1 MERRDPL
8 VIVGGGLA
16 GALAAL
22 ALAERRP
29 ELPLLLVEGGANF
42 GGNHVWSYFDGD
54 LDAAETVL
62 VAPLRPARWP
72 GHQVKFPNRV
82 RNLGFGYNSIHSEN
96 LDRLVR
102 ERLHQKQYRVG
113 AKVTSIGIDG
123 ITLEGGQGVRA
134 CGVIDAR
141 GPSATMQGLELAWQ
155 KFVGMELQSEGH
167 GLATPIIMDA
177 TVDQIDG
184 YRFLYSLPFSK
195 NRLLIEDTYYSDTPE
210 LVPERIRQSIRDYAA
225 SKGWNG
231 DKVREEIGVL
241 PVLLDGEPSAFWPED
256 DPLPRLGIAGGF
268 FHPTTGYSL
277 PLAVSNAMALTRL
290 NDFSSAALAKWTRD
304 RFLDHWRAGRFF
316 RALNRMLFRAAK
328 PHERVR
334 VFEHFYRLPDDLIGR
349 FYAGRLTLAD
359 KLRVLTGKPPVPVG
373 RALKALAA

>member
-29 ELPLLLVEGGANF
+29 ELPLLLVEGGETF

-54 LDAAETVL
+54 LDPDGAAV

-72 GHQVKFPNRV
+72 SHQVHFPNRV

-102 ERLHQKQYRVG
+102 KRLDPKQYRVG
-113 AKVTSIGIDG
+113 TRIASIGTEG
-123 ITLEGGQGVRA
+123 ITVDGGGAVRA

-141 GPSATMQGLELAWQ
+141 GPSEKMPGLELAWQ
-155 KFVGMELQSEGH
+155 KFVGIELRSEAH

-177 TVDQIDG
+177 TVEQIDG
-184 YRFLYSLPFSK
+184 YRFLYSLPFSED
-195 NRLLIEDTYYSDTPE
+195 RLLIEDTYYSDTAK
-210 LVPERIRQSIRDYAA
+210 LNLGTIKRRIHDYAA
-225 SKGWNG
+225 SNGWNG
-231 DKVREEIGVL
+231 EEIREEIGVL
-241 PVLLDGEPSAFWPED
+241 PVLLDGDPDAFWPKED
-256 DPLPRLGIAGGF
+256 PVPRLGIAGGF

-277 PLAVSNAMALTRL
+277 PLAVSNAMALARL
-290 NDFSSAALAKWTRD
+290 DDFSGPALARWTRS

-334 VFEHFYRLPDDLIGR
+334 VFEHFYRLPDDMIGR
-349 FYAGRLTLAD
+349 FYAGRLSFAD